1 MTAATRCGRRCRVM
15 ALVLAGL
22 AGALFGAGLVVA
34 GMTQPARV
42 VGFLTLSRS
51 WDPSLGFV
59 MLGAIAVYAVL
70 VRWIPRRR
78 VDPWFDAAFHIPTR
92 RDIDR
97 RLVLGAALFGVGWGL
112 GGLCPG
118 PGIVAAASGNL
129 AALAFVAAMLL
140 GMQLQ
145 RQPR

>member
-1 MTAATRCGRRCRVM
+1 MTAATGGDRRAR
-15 ALVLAGL
+15 ALALAGL
-22 AGALFGAGLVVA
+22 SGALFGAGLVVS

-42 VGFLTLSRS
+42 IGFLALSRR

-59 MLGAIAVYAVL
+59 MFGAVTIYAVL

-78 VDPWFDAAFHIPTR
+78 TGPWFDVAFHIPTR

-118 PGIVAAASGNL
+118 PGIVAAASGSL
-129 AALAFVAAMLL
+129 PALAFVAAMLV
-140 GMQLQ
+140 GMQLS
-145 RQPR
+145 RRLAP